1 MTRLIVS
8 LLALSGL
15 WTIAPGVA
23 DDELV
28 ARISAVAQEEV
39 EAQGEVGMSV
49 VVDVGGQVLLADGWG
64 YADLHDREP
73 ASAESRYR
81 VGALLETFLAVTA
94 LKLVEDGELELDA
107 PVKNFVPALDFGD
120 DVVSLRH
127 VLAHTSGLPRI
138 EDVAEVPGASSA
150 VAGSA
155 EFFEALAE
163 LALESTPGEC
173 FRYSD
178 SDAVVLGA
186 IVAKVLDE
194 SVADALGQAI
204 FDPLDVRATV
214 YCEEGPPLDEIA
226 EEGNYVGGEFHAHG
240 EHNAPPFDARL
251 LCSTPLEVLAFQ
263 RALADR
269 ELFGDEAW
277 RLWTGEQ
284 RLEDGTP
291 FDYGLGANLAPL
303 GDAECVSYGGALAG
317 ARLFVAYYP
326 SIDMTIVVLARGEGI
341 EVDLVQRRIA
351 RVVLDMP
358 DPELRDASLSAEQR
372 AIYLGGYYSGCT
384 RIEVRDAADQ
394 LVLMLPDGEEFV
406 LVHQGEHEFVAADD
420 PEVVVTFE
428 LAEAVTGLWLV
439 RRGAAIYAK
448 RLE

>member
-1 MTRLIVS
+1 MTCLIVS
-8 LLALSGL
+8 LLALSGP
-15 WTIAPGVA
+15 WTTAAGVE
-23 DDELV
+23 DDKLV
-28 ARISAVAQEEV
+28 ERISAVAQEEV

-49 VVDVGGQVLLADGWG
+49 VVDVGGQLLMADGWG

-73 ASAESRYR
+73 ASGESRYR
-81 VGALLETFLAVTA
+81 VGALLETFLAVTV
-94 LKLVEDGELELDA
+94 LKLVEDGELDLDA

-150 VAGSA
+150 AAGSTA
-155 EFFEALAE
+155 FFEALAE

-178 SDAVVLGA
+178 SNAVVLGA
-186 IVAKVLDE
+186 IVAKVLDG
-194 SVADALGQAI
+194 SVADGLSQTI
-204 FDPLDVRATV
+204 FEPLDMLATV
-214 YCEEGPPLDEIA
+214 YCEDGPPLDEIA
-226 EEGNYVGGEFHAHG
+226 EEGSYVGGEFHAHG
-240 EHNAPPFDARL
+240 KHASPPFDARL
-251 LCSTPLEVLAFQ
+251 LCSTPLDVLAFQ

-303 GDAECVSYGGALAG
+303 GDVECVSYGGALAG

-326 SIDMTIVVLARGEGI
+326 SIDMTIVVIARGEGI

-351 RVVLDMP
+351 RVVLEMS

-384 RIEVRDAADQ
+384 RIEIRDTGEELA
-394 LVLMLPDGEEFV
+394 LTLPDGEEYI
-406 LVHQGEHEFVAADD
+406 LVHQREHEFVAADD
-420 PEVVVTFE
+420 PEVVVTFDQ
-428 LAEAVTGLWLV
+428 AEAITGLWLV
-439 RRGAAIYAK
+439 RRGAAIYAQ